1 MAPYKLLRRGYA
13 TGGRF
18 ASLALLFMLAIVGCA
33 RHPQSLL
40 VPNLL
45 PELQL
50 TAAPR
55 PESETKYSVRLAWS
69 AFDPDGQVK
78 RFDYVVDPPTEGDT
92 LWTATT
98 VHELNLELPATR
110 PDDPLAP
117 IGIRVLE
124 RTAHTFSI
132 VAVDDQGGRSPVVT
146 RSFTARTVAPE
157 TAIDNPSPTRLQAV
171 KTLPQVVIRWH
182 GVDFDGT
189 GQTTPVLYKYKFI
202 LANAIDANPEIAV
215 NPTRIQ
221 GYFGADFANGFADW
235 DSLPGDVT
243 SFQARGLTPGTLY
256 LFAIVARDEAGA
268 YEPRFLL
275 DSNVLQFRPTLQNL
289 GPSITVQ
296 NEFFNRKQTTG
307 GISLDPARF
316 VTLEIPANE
325 AVHFTWFAQ
334 PNTGSAIGGYRWV
347 LDVPDGL
354 ITNETPRTDD
364 ADVHHWSSWSLGE
377 TSAMVG
383 PFAGSTDSTVTH
395 FLFIE
400 ARDQVGFVS
409 LFTLR
414 LRVVSARLD
423 KPLLLIDDLQG
434 TLSNGPFP
442 YPTEAEQ
449 DSFYCAVGNVP
460 DRLTGQLSIPGA
472 FSEFVFDTLDTQFFG
487 RNGIPLSTLG
497 RYKVV
502 AIYLDHRSAT
512 FATDRKPGS
521 ALLFLN
527 SVGQLNTLAVYLRQ
541 GGKAFV
547 FGEGAPAAIGVG
559 YATRQGTFQIPTPPY
574 TSTAPVRSRVLVP
587 GCFLYDFMYL
597 RSEINTA
604 GTTSTQFTLGEQL
617 VGSIPYLPAFRG
629 PASNTDRSHDP
640 RIGPSAERNV
650 AQWSE
655 LPRLT
660 VAPYRGAVAD
670 PLKRS
675 INQTWYISRPLTIVE
690 GPADV
695 PVLDTLYL
703 LQSRDYSGDGI
714 GALADALPNAVCY
727 HGSES
732 SEIVWLGFP
741 LYYFEPDQ
749 ARQLVRV
756 VLRNL
761 GLSPRTPS

>member
-1 MAPYKLLRRGYA
+1 LLC
-13 TGGRF
+13 TV
-18 ASLALLFMLAIVGCA
+18 AIPGCT
-33 RHPQSLL
+33 RHPSSILL
-40 VPNLL
+40 PNLL

-98 VHELNLELPATR
+98 VHELNLDLPATR

-124 RTAHTFSI
+124 RTAHTFAI

-157 TAIDNPSPTRLQAV
+157 TAIENPSPTRLQAV
-171 KTLPQVVIRWH
+171 RTLPQVVIRWH

-189 GQTTPVLYKYKFI
+189 TRKTPVLYKYKFI
-202 LANAIDANPEIAV
+202 LANAIDANLDLAV
-215 NPTRIQ
+215 TPTRIQ
-221 GYFGADFANGFADW
+221 AFFGADFANGFADW

-243 SFQARGLTPGTLY
+243 TFQARGLTPGTIY
-256 LFAIVARDEAGA
+256 VFAIVARDEAGA

-296 NEFFNRKQTTG
+296 NEFFNRRQTTG

-325 AVHFTWFAQ
+325 RVRFSWSAQ
-334 PNTGSAIGGYRWV
+334 PNAGSAIGGYRWV
-347 LDVPDGL
+347 LDIADGL
-354 ITNETPRTDD
+354 ISNETPRADD
-364 ADVHHWSSWSLGE
+364 NDIQHWSPWSLDE
-377 TSAMVG
+377 TSAFVG

-400 ARDQVGFVS
+400 ARDQIGFVS

-414 LRVVSARLD
+414 LRVIAARFD
-423 KPLLLIDDLQG
+423 KPLLVIDDLQG
-434 TLSNGPFP
+434 TLSNGMFP

-460 DRLTGQLSIPGA
+460 DRLTGQLSVPGA
-472 FSEFVFDTLDTQFFG
+472 FSEFQFDTLDTQFSG
-487 RNGIPLSTLG
+487 RTGVPLSTLG
-497 RYKVV
+497 RYRVV

-512 FATDRKPGS
+512 GPSDRKPGS
-521 ALLFLN
+521 ALLLMN
-527 SVGQLNTLAVYLRQ
+527 SLGQLNTLAVYLRQ

-547 FGEGAPAAIGVG
+547 FGEGAPAAIAVG
-559 YATRQGTFQIPTPPY
+559 YATRLQTGGFLPTPPY
-574 TSTAPVRSRVLVP
+574 TSTVPVRNRVLEP
-587 GCFLYDFMYL
+587 GCFLYDFLHL

-617 VGSIPYLPAFRG
+617 LGCLPFLPAFRG
-629 PASNTDRSHDP
+629 PASNTERSQDP

-650 AQWSE
+650 ARWSD

-660 VAPYRGAVAD
+660 VAPYRGALAD
-670 PLKRS
+670 PLKRT
-675 INQTWYISRPLTIVE
+675 INQTWYVSKPLTIVE

-714 GALADALPNAVCY
+714 GALADALPNAVDY
-727 HGSES
+727 HGSEN